1 MAKSLL
7 FNEVKMMKILNFGSM
22 NIDKT
27 YLVDHFVQPGE
38 TKTSLQLQTFS
49 GGKGLNQSIALALS
63 GSDVYHLGCI
73 GPDGVFLVEMLKEK
87 GVCTDY
93 ITSLPETPTG
103 HAIIQVDNAGQNC
116 ILLFAGANRAFDTKM
131 IDKALENFSAGDWI
145 LLQNETNEL
154 AYAMNCAKS
163 KKMKIAFNP
172 SPADE
177 KINDLPLNLVDLF
190 FINETEGATLTGE
203 TNAKDILD
211 TMLKKFPDASV
222 VLTLGKRGSIF
233 RKANNNIMQPA
244 FDAEVKDTTG
254 ACDTYTGFFLANY
267 INGAALHDCMQ
278 LATMASTIQVTREG
292 AATAIPTLDE
302 VKKSLTNL

>member
-1 MAKSLL
+1 
-7 FNEVKMMKILNFGSM
+7 MKVLNFGSI

-38 TKTSLQLQTFS
+38 AKTSLKLQTFS
-49 GGKGLNQSIALALS
+49 GGKGLNQSIALAL
-63 GSDVYHLGCI
+63 GGAEVHHLGCV
-73 GPDGVFLVEMLKEK
+73 GADGDFLIEMLEEK
-87 GVCTDY
+87 GVNTDY
-93 ITSLPETPTG
+93 ITKLSEIPTG
-103 HAIIQVDNAGQNC
+103 HAIIQVDGAGQNC
-116 ILLFAGANRAFDTKM
+116 ILLFAGANRAFETDM
-131 IDKALENFSAGDWI
+131 IDKVMENFSAGDWI

-190 FINETEGATLTGE
+190 FINETEGAALTGKSSAE
-203 TNAKDILD
+203 DILD
-211 TMLKKFPDASV
+211 SMLGKFPNASV

-233 RKANNNIMQPA
+233 RNANNNIAQPI
-244 FDAEVKDTTG
+244 FVTEVKDTTG
-254 ACDTYTGFFLANY
+254 AGDTYTGFFLANY
-267 INGAALHDCMQ
+267 INGVALRDCMQ

-302 VKKSLTNL
+302 VKKSLMAIPIISEKY